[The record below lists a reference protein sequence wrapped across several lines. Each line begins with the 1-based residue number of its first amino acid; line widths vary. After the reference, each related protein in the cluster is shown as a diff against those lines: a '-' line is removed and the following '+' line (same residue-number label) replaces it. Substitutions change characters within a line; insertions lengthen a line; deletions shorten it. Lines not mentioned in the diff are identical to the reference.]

1 MKESFLK
8 LVLADQGFK
17 QKDVVDRLGWTQQRV
32 SYLCSDRAEG
42 FPFVE
47 LPNLRLK
54 LGISTKTMLKL
65 IEQHLF
71 DDK

>member
-1 MKESFLK
+1 MKKSFLN
-8 LVLADQGFK
+8 LVLADQDLK
-17 QKDVVDRLGWTQQRV
+17 QKDVVERLGWTQQRV

-47 LPNLRLK
+47 LPKLKEK

-71 DDK
+71 SE

>member
-1 MKESFLK
+1 MKKSFLN
-8 LVLADQGFK
+8 LVLADQGLK

-47 LPNLRLK
+47 LANLKDK
-54 LGISTKTMLKL
+54 LGISTKSMLKL

-71 DDK
+71 SE